1 MPDISKEQLYII
13 IGIMVMILIGC
24 VIGVY
29 NQNTSAR
36 QLSPQASPTIQLDIK
51 PKKPLQAAIYLHIS
65 GAVAREGIYK
75 MEVGDR
81 IIDLLKLSGVLSNAD
96 LDSINLA
103 EPLSDGEKIYV
114 PNNVDKPLTGGQST
128 KAAASAKVSGGSN
141 TKININIADEKA
153 LDGLPGIGPVMA
165 RKIVDYRKDN
175 GRFFDIEDLK
185 NVPGISEKKYD
196 GLKDRI
202 TVY

>member
-13 IGIMVMILIGC
+13 LAVMVMILVGC
-24 VIGVY
+24 MIGVY
-29 NQNTSAR
+29 NQNAATKQSSL
-36 QLSPQASPTIQLDIK
+36 QSSPIVSTQSM
-51 PKKPLQAAIYLHIS
+51 PKKQLQNGIFLHIS

-75 MEVGDR
+75 MEQGDR
-81 IIDLLKLSGVLSNAD
+81 MIDLLKLSGVLSNAD

-114 PNNVDKPLTGGQST
+114 PSRVDKSVLAGQSV
-128 KAAASAKVSGGSN
+128 SAPKDFNTAESKV
-141 TKININIADEKA
+141 NINTADQKA

-165 RKIVDYRKDN
+165 KKIVDYRKEK
-175 GRFFDIEDLK
+175 GRFSAIEELK
-185 NVPGISEKKYD
+185 DVPGISEKKYD
-196 GLKDRI
+196 NLKDRV

>member
-13 IGIMVMILIGC
+13 MAVMVMILIGC
-24 VIGVY
+24 AIGVY
-29 NQNTSAR
+29 NQN
-36 QLSPQASPTIQLDIK
+36 SPTKQTSPLSSPSVQTENK
-51 PKKPLQAAIYLHIS
+51 PKKPPQTAIYLHVS

-75 MEVGDR
+75 METGDR
-81 IIDLLKLSGVLSNAD
+81 MIDLLKLSGVLPNAD

-114 PNNVDKPLTGGQST
+114 PNNMDKSKTGGQS
-128 KAAASAKVSGGSN
+128 AASSKVSGGSN
-141 TKININIADEKA
+141 SKININLADEKA
-153 LDGLPGIGPVMA
+153 LDELPGVGPVMA
-165 RKIVDYRKDN
+165 KKIVDYRKDN
-175 GRFFDIEDLK
+175 GRFADTEELK

-196 GLKDRI
+196 NLKDRI